1 MELYRAEKVATFEE
15 QPSKSCRF
23 CDGKLK
29 HVRTV
34 VVSDTGATFQMFE
47 CHCGERIWIE

>member
-23 CDGKLK
+23 CYGKLK
-29 HVRTV
+29 ARQNR
-34 VVSDTGATFQMFE
+34 GRF
-47 CHCGERIWIE
+47 